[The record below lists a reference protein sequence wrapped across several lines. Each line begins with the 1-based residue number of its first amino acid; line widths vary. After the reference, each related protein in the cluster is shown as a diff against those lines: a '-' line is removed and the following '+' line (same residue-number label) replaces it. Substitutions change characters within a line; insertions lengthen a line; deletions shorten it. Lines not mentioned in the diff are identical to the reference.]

1 MVERSVIMI
10 DYIVWTVAVL
20 LWTIH
25 DILIYGKYVG
35 PFEMSLRRYRIS
47 QGILGFC
54 ILAAASGLAGPVT
67 ALAAFV
73 FYAFMGCD
81 LLYYLLTLTR
91 LRKYEDYY
99 WLKWFMWATPISLI
113 VPGYEPSRGMFIGS
127 AVTGFILSMLLLTF
141 L

>member
-1 MVERSVIMI
+1 MI

-25 DILIYGKYVG
+25 DILIYGKYIG
-35 PFEMSLRRYRIS
+35 PFEMYRIPGTRRRYRIS

-54 ILAAASGLAGPVT
+54 ILAAAAGLAGPVT
-67 ALAAFV
+67 APAV
-73 FYAFMGCD
+73 FTFFAFMGCD

-113 VPGYEPSRGMFIGS
+113 VPSYEPSRSMFIGS
-127 AVTGFILSMLLLTF
+127 AATGFILSMLLLTF